1 MPQSTSHGIGGSAA
15 SSSAAPAPRWIRI
28 VGAIAVAWNLIGLG
42 MFFADAG
49 VFGPAAVSPGVAAM
63 PMLVF
68 IAFGIACVAGVAG
81 SIGLTLLRRW
91 SRSVLW
97 VSAVATV
104 IDWGWVLPFGSGA
117 SMPTG
122 VTVLV
127 GAGVLVWLVELA
139 QRRGWLV

>member
-1 MPQSTSHGIGGSAA
+1 MPQSVSHDIDGATASA
-15 SSSAAPAPRWIRI
+15 STAPAPRWIRV

-63 PMLVF
+63 PTLVF
-68 IAFGIACVAGVAG
+68 IAFGIACVTGVAG
-81 SIGLTLLRRW
+81 SVGLALLRRW
-91 SRSVLW
+91 SRAVLW
-97 VSAVATV
+97 ISAVATV
-104 IDWGWVLPFGSGA
+104 IDWGWVLPFGSGG
-117 SMPTG
+117 SMPIG

-127 GAGVLVWLVELA
+127 GAGLLVWLAELA

>member
-1 MPQSTSHGIGGSAA
+1 MPQSTSHDIGGAAA
-15 SSSAAPAPRWIRI
+15 SASTAPAPRWIR
-28 VGAIAVAWNLIGLG
+28 VAGAIAVAWNLIGLG

-49 VFGPAAVSPGVAAM
+49 AFGPAAVSPGVAAM
-63 PMLVF
+63 PTLIFV
-68 IAFGIACVAGVAG
+68 AFGIACVTGVIG
-81 SIGLTLLRRW
+81 SVGLTLLRRW

-97 VSAVATV
+97 LSAVATV

-117 SMPTG
+117 SVPIG

-139 QRRGWLV
+139 NRRGWLV